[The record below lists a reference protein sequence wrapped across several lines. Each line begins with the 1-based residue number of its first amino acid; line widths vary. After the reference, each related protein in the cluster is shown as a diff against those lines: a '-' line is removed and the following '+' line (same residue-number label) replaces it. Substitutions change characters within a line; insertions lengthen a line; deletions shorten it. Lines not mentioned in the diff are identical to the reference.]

1 MSTNNKKNKK
11 DEVNKITPQQQEFVN
26 KVASGDSATTAY
38 VNIYNCKKESAS
50 SAASRLLKKPNI
62 KNELSRL
69 KKAAEKNT
77 LMGIQHKRALLTEM
91 ILSPAVGIDPNSP
104 LVQNVKIK
112 RRTLPDGTIEEDITV
127 TLPDKLKAIELDA
140 KLSGQFKG
148 YLSWKE
154 MEAAG
159 QLPRQSSN
167 FNNQ

>member
-11 DEVNKITPQQQEFVN
+11 NEVNKITPQQQEFVN
-26 KVASGDSATTAY
+26 KVDSGDSATTAY

-77 LMGIQHKRALLTEM
+77 VMGIQHKRALLTEM

-112 RRTLPDGTIEEDITV
+112 RRTLPDGAIEEDITV

>member
-50 SAASRLLKKPNI
+50 SAASRLLKKPSI

-91 ILSPAVGIDPNSP
+91 ILSPAVGIDPKSP

-112 RRTLPDGTIEEDITV
+112 RRTLPDGTVEEDITV

-140 KLSGQFKG
+140 KLSGQFFGHVSYARLKSEG
-148 YLSWKE
+148 
-154 MEAAG
+154 M
-159 QLPRQSSN
+159 SSI
-167 FNNQ
+167 